1 MSAVGALLRELFFAP
16 FREMLHGLDAVLRH
30 GLRSLLLVAAGLV
43 VGWWVYVPLHELL
56 HAFGC
61 LAAGG
66 EVSRLEI
73 APVYGGGW
81 LSKLFPFVVP
91 GGPYAGRLSGFDS
104 HGSDWIYLATDLA
117 PFALA
122 LFPGFWW
129 LRRAAFAGRPVA
141 FGAALP
147 AAFAPLLSLSG
158 DAYEIGSLA
167 TVHLPAWSG
176 HRQLVGDDLGI
187 KLAEIAGLAD
197 AHLLAGVGV
206 AASLGLLW
214 ALTWM
219 LLARR
224 LASRLGA
231 PAPAERTAARPVSN
245 RAGGQARDQAP
256 GSG

>member
-1 MSAVGALLRELFFAP
+1 MGSMPSCGTAFDPCCWLRRGWSSAGGST
-16 FREMLHGLDAVLRH
+16 FRCTSSCTL
-30 GLRSLLLVAAGLV
+30 
-43 VGWWVYVPLHELL
+43 
-56 HAFGC
+56 GC

-197 AHLLAGVGV
+197 ARLLA
-206 AASLGLLW
+206 AWGLPLRS
-214 ALTWM
+214 AC
-219 LLARR
+219 
-224 LASRLGA
+224 
-231 PAPAERTAARPVSN
+231 
-245 RAGGQARDQAP
+245 
-256 GSG
+256 SGR